1 MNNIDPIDHRNPD
14 EPQAPEQSKAAR
26 DARRG
31 SDDDRRLRSTDRHL
45 RLVPDLGPRQLSL
58 DYEYEVSP
66 GVPAVPAAGRRLQL
80 LPQPTPQE
88 SGGAARSTPAAGA
101 AAQARQKK
109 QPSPTLPPAWKWA
122 GQLARAIGEV
132 AAGQRPAAQLT
143 THVSADQ
150 LRPIARLGN
159 VARHPSSRPRREAG
173 RLKGVS
179 GVRVCAVAPGVVEA
193 SAVLVGEQRAHAL
206 AMRLEA
212 RGGRWIATA
221 VELR

>member
-1 MNNIDPIDHRNPD
+1 MNSSDPIDHRRPD
-14 EPQAPEQSKAAR
+14 ASQAPEQSGSAR
-26 DARRG
+26 DARREP
-31 SDDDRRLRSTDRHL
+31 DDNRRLRSTDRHL

-66 GVPAVPAAGRRLQL
+66 GVPAVPAAGRHLQL
-80 LPQPTPQE
+80 LPQPAPQE
-88 SGGAARSTPAAGA
+88 SGDATPPEAPPVPAAPRS
-101 AAQARQKK
+101 Q
-109 QPSPTLPPAWKWA
+109 SSSTLPPAGKWA

-143 THVSADQ
+143 AHVSADQ

-159 VARHPSSRPRREAG
+159 VARHPSSRPRRDAG

-193 SAVLVGEQRAHAL
+193 SAVLLGEQRAHAL

-212 RGGRWIATA
+212 KGGRWVATA

>member
-1 MNNIDPIDHRNPD
+1 MNTIEPINHRNPD
-14 EPQAPEQSKAAR
+14 QPQAPHQADPAPDVRR
-26 DARRG
+26 D
-31 SDDDRRLRSTDRHL
+31 SDDDRRLRSADRHL
-45 RLVPDLGPRQLSL
+45 RLVPDPGPRQLSL
-58 DYEYEVSP
+58 AYEYEVSP
-66 GVPAVPAAGRRLQL
+66 GVPAVPAAGRHLQIV
-80 LPQPTPQE
+80 QPTDT
-88 SGGAARSTPAAGA
+88 APAAA
-101 AAQARQKK
+101 PTAH
-109 QPSPTLPPAWKWA
+109 QPNPALPPAGRWA

-143 THVSADQ
+143 THVAADQ

-159 VARHPSSRPRREAG
+159 VARHPSSRLRRDAG
-173 RLKGVS
+173 RLKKVS

-212 RGGRWIATA
+212 KGERWVATA